1 MNPARG
7 SLLGIEHLEA
17 AEILRLLKFARR
29 MNPDKPR
36 PLLKGKRVLLLFY
49 EASTRTRSSFEIA
62 AKSLGAHTVLIQSI
76 GSSIEKGESLLD
88 TGYTVRAVGAD
99 IIVIRHPNAGAPYVM
114 AQHIDVPVIN
124 AGDGLHEHPSQ
135 ALLDAY
141 TILRNK
147 KTFKGLQVAIV
158 GDIFH
163 SRVARS
169 ACHLLSKFGVKI
181 ILCGPPELVPDI
193 ATTLAPGVR
202 VTRHIEDALRGTDVV
217 MLLRVQTERLS
228 GMKIDLAGIHRALP
242 DDPGPLEDGEEGC
255 HRDASRPDHS
265 WSGTDQRSR
274 RRRPGAHPGGSAQ
287 RRAHAH
293 GDSGAGDGE
302 DAMTAQRKH
311 RTSLLIKG
319 GHLIDPAARIDAPMD
334 VLLKDGRVA
343 EVAPP
348 NKIKGGADEKFDARG
363 LIVAPGFIDLH
374 AHLREPGQAHKETIA
389 TGTAAAAAGGFTSVC
404 TMPNTVPVV
413 DSVEWIEWLRQPERG
428 AVVNVFAI
436 AAATRA
442 SKGATLTDFRALHT
456 AGAIAVT
463 DDGKPILEDSIMRE
477 ALVLGGELNFPVVQ
491 HAEDTRMT
499 ENCSMHAGAR
509 SFRLGLRG
517 MTAAAEASI
526 VERDV
531 QLAMHIPNA
540 RLHVAHLSTAD
551 ALKSV
556 RRGKRAKARVTFEVT
571 PHHFT
576 LTDEDMRDYDSNY
589 KMNPPL
595 RSASDREAILA
606 ALADGTVDAIAT
618 DHAPHAAHEKEM
630 EFERAAFGIT
640 GLETALALAIT
651 RLHREKRIPLARIV
665 ELFTAGPARCFDL
678 RGRGSL
684 VRGSVADVT
693 VFDPKKKWTF
703 DAAKSRSKSRN
714 TPFDGWQLTGKVV
727 ATIVGG
733 KIVYSGH

>member
-1 MNPARG
+1 MT
-7 SLLGIEHLEA
+7 S
-17 AEILRLLKFARR
+17 AEK
-29 MNPDKPR
+29 N
-36 PLLKGKRVLLLFY
+36 
-49 EASTRTRSSFEIA
+49 
-62 AKSLGAHTVLIQSI
+62 
-76 GSSIEKGESLLD
+76 
-88 TGYTVRAVGAD
+88 
-99 IIVIRHPNAGAPYVM
+99 
-114 AQHIDVPVIN
+114 
-124 AGDGLHEHPSQ
+124 
-135 ALLDAY
+135 
-141 TILRNK
+141 
-147 KTFKGLQVAIV
+147 
-158 GDIFH
+158 
-163 SRVARS
+163 
-169 ACHLLSKFGVKI
+169 
-181 ILCGPPELVPDI
+181 
-193 ATTLAPGVR
+193 
-202 VTRHIEDALRGTDVV
+202 
-217 MLLRVQTERLS
+217 
-228 GMKIDLAGIHRALP
+228 
-242 DDPGPLEDGEEGC
+242 
-255 HRDASRPDHS
+255 
-265 WSGTDQRSR
+265 
-274 RRRPGAHPGGSAQ
+274 
-287 RRAHAH
+287 
-293 GDSGAGDGE
+293 
-302 DAMTAQRKH
+302 

-343 EVAPP
+343 EVAAP
-348 NKIKGGADEKFDARG
+348 NKIKGSADEKFDARG

-374 AHLREPGQAHKETIA
+374 VHLREPGQAHKETIA
-389 TGTAAAAAGGFTSVC
+389 TGPAAAAARGFTSVC
-404 TMPNTVPVV
+404 TMPNTVPIV
-413 DSVEWIEWLRQPERG
+413 DSVDRIEWLRQPERG
-428 AVVNVFAI
+428 AMINVFPI

-442 SKGATLTDFRALHT
+442 SKGATLTDFRALQS

-463 DDGKPILEDSIMRE
+463 DDGKPILDDSIMRE
-477 ALVLGGELNFPVVQ
+477 ALVLGGDLNFPVVQ

-531 QLAMHIPNA
+531 QLAMQIPNA

-556 RRGKRAKARVTFEVT
+556 RRGKRAKARVTVEVT

-595 RSASDREAILA
+595 RSASDLEAILV

-651 RLHREKRIPLARIV
+651 RLHCEKRIPLSRVI

-684 VRGSVADVT
+684 ATGSFADVT
-693 VFDPKKKWTF
+693 MFDPKKKWTYK
-703 DAAKSRSKSRN
+703 ALTSLSKSKN
-714 TPFDGWQLTGKVV
+714 TPFDGWQLTGKVA

-733 KIVYSGH
+733 KIVYSA